1 MNGES
6 FISKWGYRIRK
17 LLIILL
23 GLELLIKI
31 GNILL
36 PTVIDADL
44 GDIFRFTLENL
55 FIFLIYII
63 IIILYPPVLALI
75 ALLAIIILI
84 IWGILTRNKLKKK
97 KQDID
102 LVKAES
108 EALEQDKLS

>member
-44 GDIFRFTLENL
+44 GDIFRFTLEKL

-75 ALLAIIILI
+75 ALLAII

>member
-44 GDIFRFTLENL
+44 GDIFRFTLEKL

-75 ALLAIIILI
+75 ALSAII
-84 IWGILTRNKLKKK
+84 IWGILTRNKLKKQ

-102 LVKAES
+102 LVKTES

>member
-6 FISKWGYRIRK
+6 FIIKWGYRIRK

-31 GNILL
+31 GNILF

-55 FIFLIYII
+55 FIFSIYII
-63 IIILYPPVLALI
+63 IL
-75 ALLAIIILI
+75 
-84 IWGILTRNKLKKK
+84 KLPTP
-97 KQDID
+97 QMG
-102 LVKAES
+102 LVH
-108 EALEQDKLS
+108 

>member
-44 GDIFRFTLENL
+44 GDIFRFTLEKL
-55 FIFLIYII
+55 FILQFSIGCNQNKKYI
-63 IIILYPPVLALI
+63 
-75 ALLAIIILI
+75 
-84 IWGILTRNKLKKK
+84 
-97 KQDID
+97 KQEN
-102 LVKAES
+102 L
-108 EALEQDKLS
+108 

>member
-75 ALLAIIILI
+75 ALSAIIILI
-84 IWGILTRNKLKKK
+84 IWGILTRNKLKKQ

-102 LVKAES
+102 LVKTES

>member
-44 GDIFRFTLENL
+44 GDIFRFTLEKL
-55 FIFLIYII
+55 FIFLIYI
-63 IIILYPPVLALI
+63 
-75 ALLAIIILI
+75 
-84 IWGILTRNKLKKK
+84 LKQEEQKES
-97 KQDID
+97 ID
-102 LVKAES
+102 LVEVES

>member
-44 GDIFRFTLENL
+44 GDIFRFTLEKL

-75 ALLAIIILI
+75 TLSAIVILI
-84 IWGILTRNKLKKK
+84 IWGILRRNKLKEQ
-97 KQDID
+97 KQDIE
-102 LVKAES
+102 LVKTES
-108 EALEQDKLS
+108 KALDQDKLS

>member
-55 FIFLIYII
+55 LIFFILYYCNYTISPCISVNYII
-63 IIILYPPVLALI
+63 SNCNTNNMGYFE
-75 ALLAIIILI
+75 
-84 IWGILTRNKLKKK
+84 KK
-97 KQDID
+97 
-102 LVKAES
+102 
-108 EALEQDKLS
+108 